1 MKDNGFPNNDN
12 IIRLIGKKWVLLI
25 LKEIKKKEEIRFN
38 QFKQVVEITSATL
51 SSILK
56 DLEHNHIIQKTYSE
70 FYSSEAYSLT
80 EKGKKIIDFIKPLES
95 LQSSSDIDNYK
106 ILMKSLLSLAIEK
119 KLLEIGNHEF
129 EEILNRLKVDERS
142 LADCYDDQELLKRV
156 LYDLFGKSYERVD
169 VITIAPKTLEDCQGI
184 VIDDDP
190 DVVDSI
196 SNILENKGVC
206 IVGKGYNGEEAFQ
219 MFKKLRPKFVILDMK
234 MPEYDGAYAI
244 KKIKNED
251 SNAKII
257 VLTAYTEYTFDKNEV
272 TAVFTKPFNI
282 DEVISLIQNTIC

>member
-1 MKDNGFPNNDN
+1 MKDNGFTKSDN

-38 QFKQVVEITSATL
+38 QLKLVLEITSATL

-70 FYSSEAYSLT
+70 FYSGVAYSLT
-80 EKGKKIIDFIKPLES
+80 EKGKKIIDFIKPIEC

-106 ILMKSLLSLAIEK
+106 ILMKSLLSLTIEK

-129 EEILNRLKVDERS
+129 QEILNRLKEDERS
-142 LADCYDDQELLKRV
+142 LADCYDDQELLKRI
-156 LYDLFGKSYERVD
+156 LYDLFGKSYERAD
-169 VITIAPKTLEDCQGI
+169 VITTASKTLEDCQGI
-184 VIDDDP
+184 IIDDDP
-190 DVVDSI
+190 DAVDSI
-196 SNILENKGVC
+196 SQILESRGVC

-219 MFKKLRPKFVILDMK
+219 LFKKLRPKFVVLDMK
-234 MPEYDGAYAI
+234 MPEYDGSYAI

-251 SNAKII
+251 PNAKII
-257 VLTAYTEYTFDKNEV
+257 GITGYQEHDFDKNEV
-272 TAVFTKPFNI
+272 IAVFSKPLNMIEIVSF
-282 DEVISLIQNTIC
+282 IQDTIC

>member
-1 MKDNGFPNNDN
+1 MKDNGFTKSEN
-12 IIRLIGKKWVLLI
+12 IIRLIGKKWILLI

-38 QFKQVVEITSATL
+38 QLKQVVEITSATL

-70 FYSSEAYSLT
+70 FYSSVAYSLT

-106 ILMKSLLSLAIEK
+106 ILLKSLLSLAIEK

-129 EEILNRLKVDERS
+129 EEILNRLKEDEYS
-142 LADCYDDQELLKRV
+142 LADCNDDQELLKRV
-156 LYDLFGKSYERVD
+156 LYDLFGKSYERAD
-169 VITIAPKTLEDCQGI
+169 VITTTSKTLEDCQGI

-190 DVVDSI
+190 DAVDSI

-206 IVGKGYNGEEAFQ
+206 IIGKGYNGEEAFQ
-219 MFKKLRPKFVILDMK
+219 LFKKLRPKFVILDMK
-234 MPEYDGAYAI
+234 MPVYDGVYAI

-251 SNAKII
+251 PNAKII
-257 VLTAYTEYTFDKNEV
+257 VLTGYPEYAFDKNKV
-272 TAVFTKPFNI
+272 TAVFIKPFNSAEI
-282 DEVISLIQNTIC
+282 VSLIQDTIC